1 MRDIYYMILSYLF
14 TEFISWI
21 FHLVDKTTD
30 LLLMSLG
37 LNHERFKHAPTQCSS
52 YAQFHQFVET
62 ALRKVISS
70 VRLGLISVT
79 YPSSISN
86 FLSCTLARE
95 AFLQSYGKKKHLVQ
109 FTNSSSMSSTQSIVE
124 SVTVQDFYRQSLDCR
139 IFLFFL

>member
-1 MRDIYYMILSYLF
+1 MILSYLF
-14 TEFISWI
+14 AEFISWI

-37 LNHERFKHAPTQCSS
+37 LNHERFQHAPTQCSS

-95 AFLQSYGKKKHLVQ
+95 AFLQSYGKKNILY
-109 FTNSSSMSSTQSIVE
+109 SSP
-124 SVTVQDFYRQSLDCR
+124 TVQACPRPSPSSNRSRCKILSA
-139 IFLFFL
+139 IFGL